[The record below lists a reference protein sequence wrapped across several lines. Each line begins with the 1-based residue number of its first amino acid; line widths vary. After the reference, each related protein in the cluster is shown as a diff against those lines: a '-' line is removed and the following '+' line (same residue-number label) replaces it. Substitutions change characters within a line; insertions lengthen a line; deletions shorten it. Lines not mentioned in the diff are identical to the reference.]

1 MLEVGMSNAQDEEYR
16 QEVMLTCKILL
27 DSLKDGQQLDLSG
40 MKELNKNKLQFVA
53 NIIKFG
59 DTFRSDSTQP
69 IYGLLFTAEEEEYLM
84 KKALEIG
91 LDEKAKALLS
101 LQVLDENNGD
111 INTR

>member
-1 MLEVGMSNAQDEEYR
+1 MSNAQDDQYR

-27 DSLKDGQQLDLSG
+27 DSLKDGQHLDLSG
-40 MKELNKNKLQFVA
+40 MKESSKNKLQFVA

-84 KKALEIG
+84 RKADELGISEKKRVRISIQKLEG
-91 LDEKAKALLS
+91 ESDGKR
-101 LQVLDENNGD
+101 V
-111 INTR
+111 R